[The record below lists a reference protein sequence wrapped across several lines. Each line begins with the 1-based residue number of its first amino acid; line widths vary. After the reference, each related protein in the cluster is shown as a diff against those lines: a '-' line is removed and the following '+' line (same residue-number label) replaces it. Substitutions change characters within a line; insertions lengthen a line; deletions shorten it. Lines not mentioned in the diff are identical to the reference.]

1 MYYDAGILQVR
12 VKGGLP
18 TISDYADAVSN
29 ARGRFRTLGEVEA
42 LTDARDEVV
51 FFAGNNAAV
60 FPVVARGRHM
70 TLKCYIKSG
79 LYTDDVYGYLTGHD
93 DELLA
98 PVRLLKDE
106 IYVYD
111 IYGGGA
117 YYDIVVAEWTEGVT
131 LETAMKRASRNDGFT
146 FGALSEAFDEAARR
160 LLEREWAHGDLKPEN
175 IIVQP
180 GGTMRLID
188 YDAMF
193 VPSLSGRPAFEIG
206 TPPYQHPARDERMF
220 DKSLDDYPVALIS
233 VCLRALSLEPQL
245 YKRHHRS
252 DNIILYSSE
261 ILGGGSA
268 AYDEILRLFAAQG
281 EHDSYRLALSLRT
294 VQPQIGNL
302 TELLRGSRV
311 VYPVAPPAM
320 PRVADVTAKCE
331 TRLEPFRSG
340 SLWGYRR
347 AAGGKEVIP
356 AIYETAHEFSEG
368 LAVVCI
374 HGLWQVI
381 APDGAVAIDCSA
393 WREVK
398 PFSHGL
404 APVCDADG
412 AWSYITRDGVV
423 AFEPR
428 FEMAGMFREGLA
440 LVMSNG
446 KYGYVSPQGE
456 FVIEP
461 AYDYATGFRDGRA
474 TVQQD
479 GETFEILNTITT
491 TT

>member
-1 MYYDAGILQVR
+1 MYHDAGILQVR

-42 LTDARDEVV
+42 LTDARDEAV

-79 LYTDDVYGYLTGHD
+79 LYTDEVYGYLTGHD

-111 IYGGGA
+111 IFGGGA
-117 YYDIVVAEWTEGVT
+117 YYDIVAAEWTEGVT
-131 LETAMKRASRNDGFT
+131 LETAIKRAARDDGFT
-146 FGALSEAFDEAARR
+146 FGDLAEAFDDAARR

-180 GGTMRLID
+180 GGAMRLID

-193 VPSLSGRPAFEIG
+193 VPPLSGRPAFEIG
-206 TPPYQHPARDERMF
+206 TPPYQHPARDERTF

-233 VCLRALSLEPQL
+233 ACLRALSLDPQL
-245 YKRHHRS
+245 YKRYHRT
-252 DNIILYSSE
+252 DNIILYPNE
-261 ILGGGSA
+261 ILSGSSA
-268 AYDEILRLFAAQG
+268 AYDEMLHLFAARG

-294 VQPQIGNL
+294 PHPQIGNL
-302 TELLRGSRV
+302 AELLRGSRV
-311 VYPVAPPAM
+311 VYPIAPPAM
-320 PRVADVTAKCE
+320 LRAADVAAEYE
-331 TRLEPFRSG
+331 TRLEPFLGG
-340 SLWGYRR
+340 SLWGYRH
-347 AAGGKEVIP
+347 ADGDEEMIP

-381 APDGAVAIDCSA
+381 APDGSVAIDCSA

-398 PFSHGL
+398 PFSQGL
-404 APVCDADG
+404 APVRDANG
-412 AWSYITRDGVV
+412 VWGYITRDGSV
-423 AFEPR
+423 AFEAR
-428 FEMAGMFREGLA
+428 FEMAGMLREGLA
-440 LVMSNG
+440 LVMSGG
-446 KYGYVSPQGE
+446 KYGYISREGK

-461 AYDYATGFRDGRA
+461 AYDYATGFRNGRA
-474 TVQQD
+474 TVQQE
-479 GETFEILNTITT
+479 GETFEIFNPLVSQL
-491 TT
+491 